1 MRRWGYKMK
10 KKYLTHIIGC
20 TFILLLSNSLWNRIA
35 AQEEGPEIY
44 QQEIKPMTSLEC
56 GRCHY
61 NVFTDIRDKG
71 GDHQLACRKC
81 HETFHTY
88 KPGKEWK
95 DVVPDC
101 NTCHNQF
108 HGKEFPDCL
117 RCHEN
122 AHAPSES
129 LNVEKMAPDCRACH
143 TAPAPDFKKFPSA
156 HSEMSCYEC
165 HHDKHRYIP
174 TCVECHGEPHT
185 PYVDDAGC
193 IACHPAHSP
202 LEITYTKDVGNDV
215 CAGCHLEAGDQLSR
229 SDRKHAFLQ
238 CTFCH
243 AENHRYVPNCQN
255 CHGKGPHT
263 EEMLKEFKGCG
274 DCHGGA
280 HLLLVIE
287 QR

>member
-129 LNVEKMAPDCRACH
+129 LNVEKMAPDCQACH
-143 TAPAPDFKKFPSA
+143 TAPAADFKKFPSA

-215 CAGCHLEAGDQLSR
+215 CAGCHLEAAINYHAATGNMLFFNAPSAMPKITAMFQIVRTAMEKGRIPKKCSR
-229 SDRKHAFLQ
+229 SSKA
-238 CTFCH
+238 
-243 AENHRYVPNCQN
+243 AGIV
-255 CHGKGPHT
+255 T
-263 EEMLKEFKGCG
+263 EVHIFFW
-274 DCHGGA
+274 
-280 HLLLVIE
+280 
-287 QR
+287 